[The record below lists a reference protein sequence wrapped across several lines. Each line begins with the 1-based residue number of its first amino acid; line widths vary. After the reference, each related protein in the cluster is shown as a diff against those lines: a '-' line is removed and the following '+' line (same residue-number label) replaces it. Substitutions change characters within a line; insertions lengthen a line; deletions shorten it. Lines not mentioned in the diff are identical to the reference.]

1 MADWGRRK
9 DGRPY
14 KKTGSSK
21 THKSGSTKSAG
32 TKLKT
37 KKSPR
42 YSKGQ
47 QLIFN
52 KLKNANSKTVLEK
65 SEVQSIANALN
76 GSSGGESSR
85 NFGAAANN
93 LLWNYQDMH
102 DGVSITNAHNEQGYN
117 WLKKKAQKDRM
128 GNKEKKMF
136 NNFKEFKLI
145 GFKNESW
152 NQQTTNYVPVWD
164 VYNKEGFVFQYYMAN
179 GSKLLISG

>member
-47 QLIFN
+47 QIIFN

-76 GSSGGESSR
+76 GSSGGKLSAS
-85 NFGAAANN
+85 FGAATNN
-93 LLWNYQDMH
+93 LLWNYQDMY
-102 DGVSITNAHNEQGYN
+102 DGVSITNTHNEQG
-117 WLKKKAQKDRM
+117 
-128 GNKEKKMF
+128 
-136 NNFKEFKLI
+136 
-145 GFKNESW
+145 
-152 NQQTTNYVPVWD
+152 
-164 VYNKEGFVFQYYMAN
+164 
-179 GSKLLISG
+179 